1 MTAHIQKLLSS
12 LHRLKPVRPNE
23 WVACC
28 PAHPDKNPSL
38 AIKLC
43 DSDGKIL
50 IKCWAGCTA
59 DEIVGSV
66 GMDLADLFPVT
77 TDRWGKPVRAKD
89 REYFNPRTV
98 LESLL
103 SEASVIALASQDSFN
118 DVLVPTQAYADRVE
132 LAHNRISQAM
142 QYFN

>member
-1 MTAHIQKLLSS
+1 
-12 LHRLKPVRPNE
+12 
-23 WVACC
+23 
-28 PAHPDKNPSL
+28 
-38 AIKLC
+38 
-43 DSDGKIL
+43 
-50 IKCWAGCTA
+50 
-59 DEIVGSV
+59 
-66 GMDLADLFPVT
+66 
-77 TDRWGKPVRAKD
+77 
-89 REYFNPRTV
+89 